1 MSGQKPFWGSVLSA
15 IVSIKLTG
23 LLQIVILIFGAIAG
37 LEAWRRNRIERQ
49 LSEYKLQKLKKEKG
63 H

>member
-1 MSGQKPFWGSVLSA
+1 MTSQKPFWSSVFSVIL
-15 IVSIKLTG
+15 SIKLTG
-23 LLQIVILIFGAIAG
+23 LLQLLILLFGVVAG
-37 LEAWRRNRIERQ
+37 FEAWRRNRAERQ